1 MVRVVRT
8 YEDTT
13 APVATSAV
21 FKLADIVWFII
32 GLIQLLLGLRL
43 ILLFLGAS
51 SASPFVSFIY
61 DLSSAFVAPF
71 SGIFPS
77 TNLGGFVV
85 EWASIIAMIAYSI
98 IGWII
103 TKLLSLALPTRTV
116 IAD

>member
-13 APVATSAV
+13 APAAGAV

-32 GLIQLLLGLRL
+32 GLIQLLLILRL

-51 SASPFVSFIY
+51 AASPFVAFIY
-61 DLSSAFVAPF
+61 DLSVAFVAPF
-71 SGIFPS
+71 AGIFPS
-77 TNLGGFVV
+77 TNLGGFIV
-85 EWASIIAMIAYSI
+85 EWTSIIAMIAYSI

-103 TKLLSLALPTRTV
+103 TKLLSLALPTRTIV
-116 IAD
+116 TE